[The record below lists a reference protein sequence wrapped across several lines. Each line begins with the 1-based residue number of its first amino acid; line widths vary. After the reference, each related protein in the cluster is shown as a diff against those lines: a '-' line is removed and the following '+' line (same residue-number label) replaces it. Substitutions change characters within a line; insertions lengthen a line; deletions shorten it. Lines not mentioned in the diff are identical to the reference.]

1 MRGLLRMLR
10 ATATRLAYH
19 AYCATTK
26 IRQWP
31 LVVRERRPA
40 FLSDESQRP
49 AQGDVYAIVVKYAK
63 FGLTPDFLD
72 LLRSLEVGGVNA
84 IVVCNGRLD
93 EASHALLLRSA
104 HRVLVRRNVGRDMGA
119 YRAATLYLGEQGLKP
134 GRLLYLNDSIF
145 FLKSKELDDLVDA
158 LCQRRFDVTGAF
170 ENHEKAHHVGSY
182 ALAVSG
188 EVFSDSDVVRFW
200 RRYRPYDL
208 RPHAILY
215 GEVGLSACIKQC
227 GYSIDVIYGAEKL
240 VHRLN
245 ALDLQGLIAL
255 TQVMRPAFRLQ
266 PLEGLMAQSMAALR
280 LVEPLSVSSQARPA
294 VVAAPV
300 EPVAPVAPVV
310 TASGTPTLASYR
322 ARRAQVAQQVQAP
335 PAAPVDDQAFKVA
348 EALARR
354 ALVDRIMI
362 EVTQGSQ
369 IHLGFGL
376 FRTLMRCPIVKKD
389 LIARD
394 IYFEHDCEMILH
406 DVESEMRSK
415 IVREMVNRG
424 RPLLVQGRLR
434 FLLDHGLV

>member
-10 ATATRLAYH
+10 AMATRLAYH
-19 AYCATTK
+19 SYCTATK

-31 LVVRERRPA
+31 LILRERRPA

-49 AQGDVYAIVVKYAK
+49 ARGDVYAIVVKYAK
-63 FGLTPDFLD
+63 FGLAPDFLD
-72 LLRSLEVGGVNA
+72 LLQSLEAGGVNA
-84 IVVCNGRLD
+84 IVVCNGKLD
-93 EASHALLLRSA
+93 AASHALLLRSA

-119 YRAATLYLGEQGLKP
+119 YRAATLYLGEQGLEP
-134 GRLLYLNDSIF
+134 GRMLYLNDSIF
-145 FLKSKELDDLVDA
+145 FLKSKELDDLVEA

-170 ENHEKAHHVGSY
+170 ENHEKSHHVGSY

-188 EVFSDSDVVRFW
+188 KVFSDPDIQRFW
-200 RRYRPYDL
+200 QRYRPYDL
-208 RPHAILY
+208 RPHAILH
-215 GEVGLSACIKQC
+215 GEVALSACLKQG

-240 VHRLN
+240 VHQLN
-245 ALDLQGLIAL
+245 ALDLRGLIAL

-266 PLEGLMAQSMAALR
+266 PLDGLMAQSMAALR

-294 VVAAPV
+294 AAAAAV
-300 EPVAPVAPVV
+300 EPVAPVL

-322 ARRAQVAQQVQAP
+322 ARRAQLAQQAP
-335 PAAPVDDQAFKVA
+335 PPPPAPVDDQSFKVA

-354 ALVDRIMI
+354 ALVDRIMM

-394 IYFEHDCEMILH
+394 IYFEHDCEMILQ
-406 DVESEMRSK
+406 DVESEMRSM

-424 RPLLVQGRLR
+424 RPIFAQGRLR

>member
-10 ATATRLAYH
+10 AMATRLAFH
-19 AYCATTK
+19 GYCAVTK

-31 LVVRERRPA
+31 SILRERRPA

-49 AQGDVYAIVVKYAK
+49 AQGDAYAIVVKYAK

-72 LLRSLEVGGVNA
+72 LLQSLETSGVNA

-93 EASHALLLRSA
+93 AASHALLLRSV

-119 YRAATLYLGEQGLKP
+119 YRAATLYLDEQGLKP
-134 GRLLYLNDSIF
+134 GRMLYLNDSIF
-145 FLKSKELDDLVDA
+145 FLKGKELDGLVEA
-158 LCQRRFDVTGAF
+158 LCQRHFDVTGSF

-188 EVFSDSDVVRFW
+188 EVFSDPDVVQFW

-208 RPHAILY
+208 RPHAIMH
-215 GEVGLSACIKQC
+215 GEVALSVCLKRR

-240 VHRLN
+240 VHQLN
-245 ALDLQGLIAL
+245 ALDLRGLIAL
-255 TQVMRPAFRLQ
+255 TEVMRPAFRLQ

-280 LVEPLSVSSQARPA
+280 LVEPLSVASQVRPA
-294 VVAAPV
+294 VTEAV
-300 EPVAPVAPVV
+300 EPAVPVV

-322 ARRAQVAQQVQAP
+322 ARRAELARQAQAP
-335 PAAPVDDQAFKVA
+335 ALAPVDEQAFKVA

-354 ALVDRIMI
+354 ALVDRIMM

-394 IYFEHDCEMILH
+394 IYFEHDCEMILQ
-406 DVESEMRSK
+406 DVDSELRAK

-424 RPLLVQGRLR
+424 RPIFAQGRLR

>member
-1 MRGLLRMLR
+1 MLR
-10 ATATRLAYH
+10 AMATRLAFH
-19 AYCATTK
+19 GYCTATK

-31 LVVRERRPA
+31 SILRERRPA
-40 FLSDESQRP
+40 FLVDESQRP

-72 LLRSLEVGGVNA
+72 LLQSLETGGVNA

-93 EASHALLLRSA
+93 AASHALLLRSA

-134 GRLLYLNDSIF
+134 GRMLYLNDSIF
-145 FLKSKELDDLVDA
+145 FLKSKELDDLIEA
-158 LCQRRFDVTGAF
+158 LCQSRFDVTGAF

-188 EVFSDSDVVRFW
+188 EVFSDSDVMRFW
-200 RRYRPYDL
+200 QRYRPYDL
-208 RPHAILY
+208 RPHAILH
-215 GEVGLSACIKQC
+215 GEVALSACLKRR

-240 VHRLN
+240 VHQLN
-245 ALDLQGLIAL
+245 ALDLRGLIAL

-266 PLEGLMAQSMAALR
+266 PLDGLMAQSMAALR
-280 LVEPLSVSSQARPA
+280 LVEPLSISSQDRA
-294 VVAAPV
+294 VSLAEPV
-300 EPVAPVAPVV
+300 ESAVPVV

-322 ARRAQVAQQVQAP
+322 ARRAQLDRQAQTP
-335 PAAPVDDQAFKVA
+335 PSAPVDDQAFKVA

-354 ALVDRIMI
+354 ALVDRLMM

-389 LIARD
+389 LVARD
-394 IYFEHDCEMILH
+394 IYLEHDCEMILQ

-424 RPLLVQGRLR
+424 RPIFAQGRLR

>member
-1 MRGLLRMLR
+1 MLR
-10 ATATRLAYH
+10 AMATRLVYH
-19 AYCATTK
+19 LYCATAK

-31 LVVRERRPA
+31 LVLRERRPV
-40 FLSDESQRP
+40 FISDESQRA
-49 AQGDVYAIVVKYAK
+49 AQGDAYAIVVKYAK

-72 LLRSLEVGGVNA
+72 LLQSLEAGAVNA

-93 EASHALLLRSA
+93 ADSRALLLRSA

-119 YRAATLYLGEQGLKP
+119 YRAATLYLGKQGLKP
-134 GRLLYLNDSIF
+134 GRMLYLNDSLF
-145 FLKSKELDDLVDA
+145 FLKGKELDDMVGA
-158 LCQRRFDVTGAF
+158 LCQRRFEVTGTF
-170 ENHEKAHHVGSY
+170 ENHEKSHHVGSY

-188 EVFSDSDVVRFW
+188 AVFSDPDVVRFW

-208 RPHAILY
+208 RPHAILR
-215 GEVGLSACIKQC
+215 GEVGWSACIKQR

-240 VHRLN
+240 VHQLN
-245 ALDLQGLIAL
+245 ALDLQGLIAV

-266 PLEGLMAQSMAALR
+266 PLDGLMAQSMAALR
-280 LVEPLSVSSQARPA
+280 LVEPLSVSSQARAA
-294 VVAAPV
+294 VVAASA
-300 EPVAPVAPVV
+300 ESAAPVV

-322 ARRAQVAQQVQAP
+322 ARRAQLAQQAQTPPPSPSA
-335 PAAPVDDQAFKVA
+335 PAADQAFKVA

-354 ALVDRIMI
+354 ALVDRIMM

-394 IYFEHDCEMILH
+394 IYFEHDCEMILQ

-424 RPLLVQGRLR
+424 RPLFVQGRRR